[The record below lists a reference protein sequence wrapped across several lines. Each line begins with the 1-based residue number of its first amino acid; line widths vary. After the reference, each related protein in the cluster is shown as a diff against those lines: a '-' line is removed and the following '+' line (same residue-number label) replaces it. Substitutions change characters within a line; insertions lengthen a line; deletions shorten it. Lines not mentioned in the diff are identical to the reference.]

1 MALVCLGLFLA
12 SQQHGM
18 LAGIHPASS
27 PTLFT
32 AATLEQP
39 NLSTYYVSAR
49 HSENNTPMVG
59 LEWTNGSFGL
69 STGPTN
75 HLIH

>member
-12 SQQHGM
+12 GQQHGM
-18 LAGIHPASS
+18 LPGINPSGS
-27 PTLFT
+27 PSLL
-32 AATLEQP
+32 AAAALDQP
-39 NLSTYYVSAR
+39 DLSTYYVSAR

-59 LEWTNGSFGL
+59 LEWTNGNFAL